1 MTSDDQAKLSWLAGF
16 PQEPGSSWNKPGRPC
31 GTVVQPGRSRQRTM
45 PCQPVVNAWLRLP
58 RWGPGASG
66 VAPPS
71 NTPRYCHPTAQTTRG
86 GGPGSQSSAFVR
98 GTLSQP
104 RTSARR
110 RRSLG
115 GGGSRLAGRAGPPTR
130 LPRWGPRGAS
140 PVSVRRQTLTTGCY
154 AAKRF
159 SRQDLLSTRPAQGF
173 ANPWIMWQRDCS
185 SDGALNI
192 IMATRDQLG
201 DRRAYVRF
209 NSAGQFWASLDRVE

>member
-1 MTSDDQAKLSWLAGF
+1 MPSDDQVKLSWLAGF

-45 PCQPVVNAWLRLP
+45 PYQPVVKVWLRLP

-115 GGGSRLAGRAGPPTR
+115 GGGSRLAGGAPRPSRCDARLSPRAVTPPKGSPGRTFS
-130 LPRWGPRGAS
+130 PRVRRKAS
-140 PVSVRRQTLTTGCY
+140 PIPG
-154 AAKRF
+154 
-159 SRQDLLSTRPAQGF
+159 
-173 ANPWIMWQRDCS
+173 
-185 SDGALNI
+185 
-192 IMATRDQLG
+192 
-201 DRRAYVRF
+201 
-209 NSAGQFWASLDRVE
+209 